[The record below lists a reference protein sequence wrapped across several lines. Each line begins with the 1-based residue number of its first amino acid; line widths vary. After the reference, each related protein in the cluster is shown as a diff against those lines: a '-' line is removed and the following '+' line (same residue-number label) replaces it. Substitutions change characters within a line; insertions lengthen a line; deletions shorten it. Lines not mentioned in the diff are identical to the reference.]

1 MEKYIELNR
10 ESWNRRTA
18 VHLTSE
24 FYDVEGFLN
33 GKNTLKDIE
42 LNLLGDISNKKVLHL
57 QCHFGQDSISL
68 SRLGAKVTGVDF
80 SDKAIESARILNEQ
94 TKTDAVFI
102 CCDIYDLPQHLDET
116 FDIIFTSYGTIGWL
130 PDLNKWAQ
138 IISRFLKTG
147 GKFIF
152 VEFHPVVWM
161 FDDDFSK
168 LAYDYF
174 NYGAIYETEK
184 GTYADKNADIE
195 LSYIMWNHST
205 SEVLNALIQHQ
216 MEILSFDE
224 FDYSPYDCFKHTI
237 EFENE
242 KFRIKHLEKK
252 FPMVFSLSAIK
263 KN

>member
-1 MEKYIELNR
+1 MERYIELNR

-138 IISRFLKTG
+138 IVSRFLKTG

-152 VEFHPVVWM
+152 M
-161 FDDDFSK
+161 IANS
-168 LAYDYF
+168 
-174 NYGAIYETEK
+174 
-184 GTYADKNADIE
+184 
-195 LSYIMWNHST
+195 
-205 SEVLNALIQHQ
+205 
-216 MEILSFDE
+216 
-224 FDYSPYDCFKHTI
+224 
-237 EFENE
+237 
-242 KFRIKHLEKK
+242 R
-252 FPMVFSLSAIK
+252 
-263 KN
+263 